1 MRIPRRRIAQACGA
15 VGAAATFL
23 PWQTTVGE
31 SGTESVQGI
40 DVNGGQLVLV
50 VCLVTIGLVQVGW
63 RPAWIGVGFGA
74 AIAIRELL
82 NNEADS
88 AWGLPI
94 AAAACLVAVVLLV
107 WDMFANI
114 SAPGDDA
121 DADADADGGGPG
133 GRGLSGPL
141 GRRRR

>member
-1 MRIPRRRIAQACGA
+1 MCGA
-15 VGAAATFL
+15 AAAVATFL
-23 PWQTTVGE
+23 PWHTTVGE
-31 SGTESVQGI
+31 SGPESVQGI

-63 RPAWIGVGFGA
+63 RPAWIAVGFGA

-82 NNEADS
+82 NNEADT

-121 DADADADGGGPG
+121 DGGGPG